1 MRKIFMS
8 VAFCASAAAF
18 AAVPASLGGFN
29 YGDVAA
35 PTGTEWEDCQ
45 NLSLNKEQ
53 PRAWFFNFATVDQA
67 KKVLPENSP
76 YYMSLDGT
84 WKFNWVNHPDKRPA
98 DFYKTDFD
106 VAGWDDI
113 AVPGCWNV
121 QGIQKDGTLK
131 YGKPIY
137 TNQLVPFIV
146 NRDSVG
152 DWKGGVMRTPPE
164 HYTTYVD
171 RNEVGS
177 YRRTFSVPADWKG
190 REVFINFDGV
200 DSFFYLWINGQ
211 YVGFSKNS
219 RNTASFNITKYL
231 KPKGENTVAVEVYRY
246 SDAGMLEA
254 QDMFRLPGIIR
265 STYLTSV
272 PTLEINDLVVHT
284 TIPADA
290 NPMGPVTAEI
300 NVDAL
305 VRNLGKKDFNHVQI
319 DFQVYPVELYKDA
332 TGAMVKEVEPVAH
345 LNVAPGKT
353 IGQTTTFSLEDANLW
368 SAEAPNRYVLVG
380 RLLDKKGKVIEIVS
394 TYFGVRQVEIR
405 DTKAEDDEFG
415 LAGRYFYINNRPV
428 KLKGVNRH
436 ENNLN
441 TGHTLSR
448 EQMEKEVMLMKQ
460 GNINHVRN
468 SHYNDDPYWYVVC
481 NKYGIYLEDEANLE
495 SHQYRYGA
503 ASLSHPKEWE
513 NAHVA
518 RNMEMVRAHV
528 NNPSI
533 VIWSLGNEAGP
544 GENFVTA
551 YNAIKAFDPS
561 RPVQYE
567 RNNNIVDMG
576 SNQYPSIPWVQEA
589 VTGKANIKYPFHI
602 SEYAHSM
609 GNALGNFIDYWD
621 AIESTNFL
629 MGGAIW
635 DWVDQAIWNYTPDGT
650 KYMAYGGDFGDK
662 PNDGMFCMNG
672 IMFPDLSPKPQY
684 HEVKRV
690 HQYVGVKSLDPTAGT
705 VEVFN
710 KNYFTTLDDLQ
721 PVWSLTR
728 NGVEVASGKDVNR
741 PRMSVGPRESQVWTI
756 PYDFASLDD
765 EGEYFVT
772 LQFLLNE
779 DKPWAKAGYVQ
790 AEVQLPVKSPKA
802 FAPIAVDSTKTLKL
816 NTEED
821 VDNVTGEG
829 FEVAFNN
836 ETGTIQYLAYNGQ
849 EIITPGN
856 GPVLNALRAPVDNDV
871 WGRGKWWANGLHN
884 LQHKVLDHK
893 SYVRPDGSVAI
904 VYTVESQAPNA
915 ASIVGGGES
924 GVYKITEGRK
934 LGPDDFKFTTQQIW
948 TVYPDGSIELQSAI
962 NSNRP
967 RFILPRL
974 GYAMTLP
981 AELSDYTYYGRGPV
995 NNYNDRKTSQNIGL
1009 YKSTVADQFVPFPK
1023 PQDMGNREE
1032 IRWNAL
1038 TDAAGNG
1045 VQFIA
1050 LNGEPMSASALP
1062 WNDNEMTGAAHPYQ
1076 LPASKGTFLHIDK
1089 KVTGLGGNSC
1099 GQDKPLNPDLTLS
1112 APQIFGFM
1120 IRPVQAG
1127 ADLQKQASVSSNGDS
1142 PLLISRDR
1150 LGTVTIRSSNPKA
1163 KIVYNIT
1170 PLGMKVARGR
1180 NGNNRNVE
1188 YTGPFDMYNGGKL
1201 VAWDATA
1208 PERVFTIDYP
1218 VIEEVPVEVIFA
1230 SSQMYDDVAAN
1241 LTDGDPTT
1249 IWHTTYGVTQANYPH
1264 WIDFDCG
1271 KPVNIKGF
1279 TYLPRTDGSTNGD
1292 IKEWSVEVSNDGTTW
1307 TEVTSGTFKYD
1318 KEQKRVD
1325 FAKPVNARY
1334 LRFIGRSSQ
1343 NGADYASGA
1352 EFSILAD

>member
-1 MRKIFMS
+1 MRKIFLS
-8 VAFCASAAAF
+8 VALGASLIASAAI
-18 AAVPASLGGFN
+18 PAPLGGFN
-29 YGDVAA
+29 YGDAAA
-35 PTGTEWEDCQ
+35 PTGNEWEDCQ

-76 YYMSLDGT
+76 YYKSLDGT

-137 TNQLVPFIV
+137 TNQLVPFMV

-164 HYTTYVD
+164 RYTTYID

-231 KPKGENTVAVEVYRY
+231 NPKGENTVAVEVYRY

-300 NVDAL
+300 KIDAL
-305 VRNLGKKDFNHVQI
+305 VRNLGKKEVKGAQI
-319 DFQVYPVELYKDA
+319 DYQIYPVELYTDN
-332 TGAMVKEVEPVAH
+332 TGSMVKNVDVPSVI
-345 LNVAPGKT
+345 NVASGSIT
-353 IGQTTTFSLEDANLW
+353 ESNTSFALDNANLW
-368 SAEAPNRYVLVG
+368 SAETPNRYVLVAQ
-380 RLLDKKGKVIEIVS
+380 LKDKKGKTIETVS

-544 GENFVTA
+544 GQNFVTA

-567 RNNNIVDMG
+567 RNNEIVDMG
-576 SNQYPSIPWVQEA
+576 SNQYPSIPWVRNA

-635 DWVDQAIWNYTPDGT
+635 DWVDQAIWYYTPDGT
-650 KYMAYGGDFGDK
+650 KFMAYGGDFGDK

-672 IMFPDLSPKPQY
+672 IMFPDLTPKPQY
-684 HEVKRV
+684 NEVKRV
-690 HQYVGVKSLDPTAGT
+690 HQYVGVKSLDPAAGT

-779 DKPWAKAGYVQ
+779 DKPWAQKGYVQ
-790 AEVQLPVKSPKA
+790 AEVQLPVKSPAA
-802 FAPIAVDSTKTLKL
+802 FAPIAVDSSKSIKL
-816 NTEED
+816 TQEED
-821 VDNVTGEG
+821 VDNVSGEG

-836 ETGTIQYLAYNGQ
+836 ENGSIQYLKYGNQ

-856 GPVLNALRAPVDNDV
+856 GPVLNALRAPVDNDA
-871 WGRGKWWANGLHN
+871 WDRSAWWANGLNDLH
-884 LQHKVLDHK
+884 HKVLDHK
-893 SYVRPDGSVAI
+893 SYVRPDGAVVI
-904 VYTVESQAPNA
+904 VYNVESQAPNA
-915 ASIVGGGES
+915 SRLVGGGES
-924 GVYKITEGRK
+924 GVYTITKGREF
-934 LGPDDFKFTTQQIW
+934 GPDDFKFTTDQIW

-962 NSNRP
+962 AASNP
-967 RFILPRL
+967 SLMLPRL

-981 AELSDYTYYGRGPV
+981 AGLSNYTYYGRGPV

-1009 YKSTVADQFVPFPK
+1009 YHSTVADQFILFPK

-1032 IRWNAL
+1032 LRWNAL
-1038 TDAAGNG
+1038 TDANGNG
-1045 VQFIA
+1045 VQFVAI
-1050 LNGEPMSASALP
+1050 NGETMSASALP
-1062 WNDNEMTGAAHPYQ
+1062 WTDNEMTAAAHPYQ
-1076 LPASKGTFLHIDK
+1076 LPESKGTFLHIDK
-1089 KVTGLGGNSC
+1089 KVTGLGGASC
-1099 GQDKPLNPDLTLS
+1099 GQGIALPADRTYGE
-1112 APQIFGFM
+1112 PQTFGFL
-1120 IRPVQAG
+1120 IRPVAAG
-1127 ADLQKQASVSSNGDS
+1127 ADLQAQASVAANGEC
-1142 PLLISRDR
+1142 PLSISRDR
-1150 LGTVTIRSSNPKA
+1150 LGNVTVKSASPDA
-1163 KIVYNIT
+1163 KIVYNVT
-1170 PLGMKVARGR
+1170 PAGMKVARGR
-1180 NGNNRNVE
+1180 NGNNRNVD
-1188 YTGPFDMYNGGKL
+1188 YTAPIDMRKGGKL
-1201 VAWDATA
+1201 VVWDANSPAQVYTVNYDA
-1208 PERVFTIDYP
+1208 
-1218 VIEEVPVEVIFA
+1218 IENVPVVVINT
-1230 SSQMYDDVAAN
+1230 SSAEPGN
-1241 LTDGDPTT
+1241 GGKFLTDNDPST
-1249 IWHTTYGVTQANYPH
+1249 IWHSTYGVTVNQYPH
-1264 WIDFDCG
+1264 WVDFDCG
-1271 KPVNIKGF
+1271 ETKSVKGF
-1279 TYLPRTDGSTNGD
+1279 TYLPRKDGENGD
-1292 IKEWSVEVSNDGTTW
+1292 IKDWRIEVSDDNENW
-1307 TEVTSGTFKYD
+1307 TPVTSGTFARD
-1318 KEQKRVD
+1318 KKLKRVD
-1325 FAKPVNARY
+1325 FAPVKARY
-1334 LRFIGRSSQ
+1334 VRFVGLSSQ

-1352 EFSILAD
+1352 EFTILAD

>member
-1 MRKIFMS
+1 MRKIVLS
-8 VAFCASAAAF
+8 LALCASAMAF
-18 AAVPASLGGFN
+18 ALVPAPLGGFN
-29 YGDVAA
+29 YGDATA
-35 PTGTEWEDCQ
+35 PTGKEWEDCQ

-53 PRAWFFNFATVDQA
+53 PHAWFFNFATVEQA

-146 NRDSVG
+146 NRGGVG
-152 DWKGGVMRTPPE
+152 DWKGGVMRTPPK
-164 HYTTYVD
+164 HYTTFID

-177 YRRTFSVPADWKG
+177 YRRTFMVPSDWKG

-231 KPKGENTVAVEVYRY
+231 NPKGENTVAVEVYRY

-272 PTLEINDLVVHT
+272 PTLEINDLVVRT

-290 NPMGPVTAEI
+290 NPLAQVAAEV
-300 NVDAL
+300 NVNAL
-305 VRNLGKKDFNHVQI
+305 VRNLGKKAVKGSEI
-319 DFQVYPVELYKDA
+319 DLQVYPVELYSDKTGDKVKQVKSTPVINVDADA
-332 TGAMVKEVEPVAH
+332 TQDVVV
-345 LNVAPGKT
+345 NFV
-353 IGQTTTFSLEDANLW
+353 LENANLW
-368 SAEAPNRYVLVG
+368 SAETPNRYVLVAQ
-380 RLLDKKGKVIEIVS
+380 LKDKKGKAIETVS
-394 TYFGVRQVEIR
+394 TYFGVRHVEIR

-415 LAGRYFYINNRPV
+415 LAGRYFYVNNRPV

-441 TGHTLSR
+441 TGHTLTR
-448 EQMEKEVMLMKQ
+448 EQMEKEVMLMKMA
-460 GNINHVRN
+460 NINHVRN
-468 SHYNDDPYWYVVC
+468 SHYNDDPYWYEVC
-481 NKYGIYLEDEANLE
+481 DKYGIYLEDEANLE
-495 SHQYRYGA
+495 SHEYGYGA

-528 NNPSI
+528 NHPSI

-544 GENFVTA
+544 GNNFVTA
-551 YNAIKAFDPS
+551 YNAIKAFDTS

-567 RNNNIVDMG
+567 RNNGIVDMG
-576 SNQYPSIPWVQEA
+576 SNQYPSIPWVQYA

-609 GNALGNFIDYWD
+609 GNALGNFVDYWD
-621 AIESTNFL
+621 AMESTNFFC
-629 MGGAIW
+629 GGAIW
-635 DWVDQAIWNYTPDGT
+635 DWVDQAIWYYTPDGT
-650 KYMAYGGDFGDK
+650 KYMAYGGDFGDH

-690 HQYVGVKSLDPTAGT
+690 HQYVGVKSLDPAAGT

-728 NGVEVASGKDVNR
+728 NGVEVASGKDVKR

-802 FAPIAVDSTKTLKL
+802 FAPVAVTGNAPKL
-816 NTEED
+816 TVGEET
-821 VDNVTGEG
+821 DNVTGDG
-829 FEVAFNN
+829 FEVAFDN
-836 ETGTIQYLAYNGQ
+836 ETGTIQYLAYGNQ

-871 WGRGKWWANGLHN
+871 WARKKWFSNGLNDLKHQVVN
-884 LQHKVLDHK
+884 HK
-893 SYVRPDGSVAI
+893 SYVRPDGAV
-904 VYTVESQAPNA
+904 VVFYTVESQSPNA
-915 ASIVGGGES
+915 YSIKGGGES
-924 GVYKITEGRK
+924 GVYTITKGRE
-934 LGPDDFKFTTQQIW
+934 LGPDDFKFVTNQIW

-962 NSNRP
+962 NSNKP
-967 RFILPRL
+967 SLALPRI

-981 AELSDYTYYGRGPV
+981 SELSNYTYYGRGPV
-995 NNYNDRKTSQNIGL
+995 NNYNDRKTSQQIGL

-1023 PQDMGNREE
+1023 PQDLGNREE
-1032 IRWNAL
+1032 LRWNAL

-1045 VQFIA
+1045 VQFVA
-1050 LNGEPMSASALP
+1050 LDGTMSASALP
-1062 WNDNEMTGAAHPYQ
+1062 WDDMEMTQAAHPYQ
-1076 LPASKGTFLHIDK
+1076 LPASKGTTLHIDK

-1099 GQDKPLNPDLTLS
+1099 GQGGPLKPDVAYADS
-1112 APQIFGFM
+1112 HMFGFL
-1120 IRPVQAG
+1120 IRPVAAG
-1127 ADLQKQASVSSNGDS
+1127 ADLQKQASVSANGES
-1142 PLLISRDR
+1142 PLSINRDR
-1150 LGTVTIRSSNPKA
+1150 FGEVVIKSVNPDS
-1163 KIVYNIT
+1163 KIVYNVT

-1180 NGNNRNVE
+1180 NGNTRNLT
-1188 YTGPFDMYNGGKL
+1188 YTEPFGLRDGGK
-1201 VAWDATA
+1201 VVVWDELH
-1208 PERVFTIDYP
+1208 PERVYVANYSKIESIP
-1218 VIEEVPVEVIFA
+1218 LEVIYCSAEEVNYEQEAV
-1230 SSQMYDDVAAN
+1230 N
-1241 LTDGDPTT
+1241 LVDGDFDS
-1249 IWHTTYGVTQANYPH
+1249 IWHTTYGVTVAQYPH
-1264 WIDFDCG
+1264 WVDFDCG
-1271 KPVNIKGF
+1271 QEKNIKGF
-1279 TYLPRTDGSTNGD
+1279 TYLPRQDDSQNGD
-1292 IKEWSVEVSNDGTTW
+1292 IKDWRIEVSNDNENW
-1307 TEVTSGTFKYD
+1307 TEVAHGTFD
-1318 KEQKRVD
+1318 KDKDIKRVD
-1325 FAKPVNARY
+1325 FEPVNARY
-1334 LRFIGRSSQ
+1334 VRFAALSSQ
-1343 NGADYASGA
+1343 NGADYASGS
-1352 EFSILAD
+1352 EFNILVAD